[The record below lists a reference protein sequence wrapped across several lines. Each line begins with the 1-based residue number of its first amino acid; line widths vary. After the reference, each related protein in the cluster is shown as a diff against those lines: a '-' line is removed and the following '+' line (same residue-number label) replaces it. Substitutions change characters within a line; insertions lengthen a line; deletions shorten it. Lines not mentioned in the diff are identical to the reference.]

1 MAALPHLVIIGAGGF
16 GREMVAWAEQSV
28 QTGKEWI
35 LKGVI
40 DDNADALRRRPSP
53 ARWLGTIKEYQ
64 PSPDEVFICAMGVPK
79 VKRECSELI
88 RSRGGIFTQLFHR
101 TAVIGHEVEC
111 AEGVILCPYSVVSA
125 NNRLGKGVAVNL
137 HSSVDHDAVVGD
149 WTQINCHC
157 DLTANVKVG
166 REVFMGSSVSVIP
179 GVVIGDH
186 AYIGAGA
193 VVLRDVPDGVKVV
206 GNPARRIG

>member
-1 MAALPHLVIIGAGGF
+1 MPALPHLVIIGAGGF
-16 GREMVAWAEQSV
+16 GREMVAWAEQSI
-28 QTGKEWI
+28 QSGKDWI
-35 LKGVI
+35 FKGLI
-40 DDNADALRRRPSP
+40 DDDLDALRRRPTP
-53 ARWLGTIKEYQ
+53 APLLGTIRDYQ
-64 PSPDEVFICAMGVPK
+64 PKSDEVFICAMGVPK
-79 VKRECSELI
+79 NKKECSELI
-88 RSRGGIFTQLFHR
+88 ASRGGRFTRLIHR
-101 TAVIGHEVEC
+101 TAVLGHEVDC
-111 AEGVILCPYSVVSA
+111 AEGVVLCPYTVVSA
-125 NNRLGKGVAVNL
+125 NNKLGKGVAVNL

-157 DLTANVKVG
+157 DLTADVKVG

-193 VVLRDVPDGVKVV
+193 VVLRDVPVGVKVV